1 MVILNENEVRVFLD
15 LIVERFELGFSN
27 EEIDKFNILK
37 GVINS
42 IYIQDPDI
50 VSEYI
55 VHDRIPDFL
64 IDKKSEPE
72 PLTLRK
78 LKTEVKEKYFNV
90 LCTDVTGSS
99 VFRVVG
105 VAEDEWDFYYIIKT
119 INGEKKRMTAVMS
132 LISLKNLEE
141 YASIDAVH
149 QMNGSTLEKEI
160 LVEIY

>member
-15 LIVERFELGFSN
+15 LIAEKFKMVLSINEYILMKNTVKSIFDQFPCLVNEYIESN
-27 EEIDKFNILK
+27 KLPNSVIDKPQ
-37 GVINS
+37 V
-42 IYIQDPDI
+42 
-50 VSEYI
+50 
-55 VHDRIPDFL
+55 
-64 IDKKSEPE
+64 PE

-78 LKTEVKEKYFNV
+78 LKEEVKEKYFNI

-119 INGEKKRMTAVMS
+119 INGEKKHMTAVMS